1 MTVEEAIEKSS
12 TKNILAKGSI
22 KKAQQMIEKGENVLY
37 AINTNVI
44 IEDNRDT
51 LLKSNNKGL
60 FSVKNAL
67 NGVVVITDRRV
78 IFCSSI
84 IGNIKQ
90 KQILIKDIMS
100 IDKNINGL
108 TKMGQLRIQGIT
120 ESFVLNIY
128 KEKIATEIESSIYN
142 AQSIEKNAQN
152 IEKSYNMNKIQ
163 VTSNAD
169 EIMKFK
175 QLLDEGII
183 SQEEF
188 EKKKQDLLK

>member
-100 IDKNINGL
+100 IDKNINVL